1 MRKTFTT
8 TVLAAAAAM
17 RAARRTH
24 RTARALRQLSDAQLR
39 DIGLTRFEIA
49 HEVRRAAVEMLDC

>member
-17 RAARRTH
+17 KAARRTR
-24 RTARALRQLSDAQLR
+24 RTARALRQLSDAQLK
-39 DIGLTRFEIA
+39 DIGLTRFEVA
-49 HEVRRAAVEMLDC
+49 HVVRMAAAETLDC